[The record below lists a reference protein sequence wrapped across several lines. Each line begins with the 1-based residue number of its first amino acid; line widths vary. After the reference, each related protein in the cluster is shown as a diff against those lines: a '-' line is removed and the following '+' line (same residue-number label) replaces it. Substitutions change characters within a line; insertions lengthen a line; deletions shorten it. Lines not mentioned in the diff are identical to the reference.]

1 MKRKPH
7 TCTVTITVR
16 TSVNGGPW
24 TSPCTATVHNGDE
37 LKVYQP
43 VVAEFAADGAPWA
56 KAKRPGAMV

>member
-24 TSPCTATVHNGDE
+24 TAPCTATVHNGDE
-37 LKVYQP
+37 LKVVQP
-43 VVAEFAADGAPWA
+43 VRATFTADGAPWV
-56 KAKRPGAMV
+56 KP

>member
-37 LKVYQP
+37 LKVIQP
-43 VVAEFAADGAPWA
+43 VVATFTADGAPWV
-56 KAKRPGAMV
+56 KP